1 MQGNPQLVDIDSDSR
16 TADIYRSVAN

>member
-16 TADIYRSVAN
+16 TADIYISVAN